1 MVNVSLDYKK
11 MLVAYDSALAANN
24 KMHRPTR
31 MEKRVA
37 YNLMCGDD

>member
-11 MLVAYDSALAANN
+11 CLYDLAHAVNN
-24 KMHRPTR
+24 KTHRPTR
-31 MEKRVA
+31 MKKRVA